1 MKRKFNYNIIVF
13 VVVSLL
19 IVSSWCSKPI
29 LKGTKDAVK
38 NFINDPSLEK
48 FISDIDKASK
58 EYKYKYDAVDI
69 HSLSYLITDNG
80 YMQKGSDHI
89 VRMDNGY
96 LAYDYVTIQN
106 DDVIKDT
113 ALSCA
118 KLSDFCK
125 ESDIPFMYIYAPQK
139 QYFGE
144 YPLGRENT
152 SREEGEKF
160 VKYLR
165 ENGVNTLSLA
175 EKMIEQNIKMEEAY
189 FITDHHWTPETGFWA
204 TGEICKKLN
213 SDYGFKYNPDYIDIA
228 NYDVKKYEDW
238 FLGSQ
243 GKKAGQ
249 FFTPLGLDDISL
261 ITPKFETEV
270 QVKDRRGTKNG
281 TLADAV
287 YETYRIEEKNL
298 HGQNPYATYSGGDFA
313 EQIIVNKK
321 ATNNQ
326 KIVIVRDSFA
336 CTVTPFLALNVS
348 EIRILDIRNGMHGK
362 DCIQS
367 VSKYIK
373 EHNPDYAMVLYSGL
387 TAHNGG
393 RSVAQHYKFN

>member
-1 MKRKFNYNIIVF
+1 MKRFNYNIIVF
-13 VVVSLL
+13 AVVAILI
-19 IVSSWCSKPI
+19 IVSWTSGDI
-29 LKGTKDAVK
+29 FDDTKAAAKQYKKDTSLE
-38 NFINDPSLEK
+38 NFIEN
-48 FISDIDKASK
+48 IDAASK
-58 EYKYKYDAVDI
+58 EYKYKYEAVDI
-69 HSLSYLITDNG
+69 HSLTYLINDNR

-125 ESDIPFMYIYAPQK
+125 ELNIPFMYIYAPQK

-152 SREEGEKF
+152 SQEEGEKF

-175 EKMIEQNIKMEEAY
+175 EKMIDQNFKMEEAY

-213 SDYGFKYNPDYIDIA
+213 SDYGFKYNPDYIDIT

-243 GKKAGQ
+243 GKKAGR
-249 FFTPLGLDDISL
+249 FFTPLGIDDISL

-281 TLADAV
+281 TLVDAV
-287 YETYRIEEKNL
+287 YELHRIEEKNL

-313 EQIIVNKK
+313 EQIIINKK
-321 ATNNQ
+321 ATNDQ

-336 CTVTPFLALNVS
+336 CTVTPFLALNVA
-348 EIRILDIRNGMHGK
+348 EIRILDIRSGMHGK
-362 DCIQS
+362 DCIAS
-367 VSKYIK
+367 VSEYIK

-387 TAHNGG
+387 ASNNAGQ
-393 RSVAQHYKFN
+393 SVAQHYKFN